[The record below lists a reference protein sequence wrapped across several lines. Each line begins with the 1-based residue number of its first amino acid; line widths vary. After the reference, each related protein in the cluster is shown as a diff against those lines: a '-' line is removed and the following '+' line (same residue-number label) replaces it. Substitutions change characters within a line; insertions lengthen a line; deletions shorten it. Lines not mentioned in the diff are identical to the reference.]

1 VAALTAATVRRDWLE
16 PALEVLAHL
25 DMAVGHARH
34 LTGAADRTVT
44 DLHRLER
51 VDRQP
56 AGVPAAQIARDLR
69 APLDVL
75 QEAPHVHLALV
86 PIVHALLTI
95 PRTQLLTPTVER
107 KLNPRGTAAGQRRF
121 AVLLALVEAVHETE
135 GGARDGTPDAAT
147 DGIVARGTP
156 GS

>member
-1 VAALTAATVRRDWLE
+1 MAALTAATVRRDWLE

-34 LTGAADRTVT
+34 LSGAADRTVT

-75 QEAPHVHLALV
+75 QDAPHVHLALV
-86 PIVHALLTI
+86 PIVQALMTI
-95 PRTQLLTPTVER
+95 PRAQLLTPTVER
-107 KLNPRGTAAGQRRF
+107 KLNRARF
-121 AVLLALVEAVHETE
+121 ALLRDLVALVHETE
-135 GGARDGTPDAAT
+135 SGARDGTPDAAT
-147 DGIVARGTP
+147 DGITARGTTTE
-156 GS
+156 